1 MNQQY
6 DEDFYSWAFTQ
17 ADLLKN
23 KKIESLDIEHLVEE
37 IECLG
42 SERERALES
51 FLRNLFTHLLKDQ
64 YQPLMKTTSWEITI
78 KRSIN
83 DARKTIK
90 KNPGLKSKLKEITK
104 DAYEDATYEAAL
116 QTGMRKSIFPED
128 CPWNVDDLLSDKEV
142 K

>member
-6 DEDFYSWAFTQ
+6 ETDFYSWAFTQ
-17 ADLLKN
+17 ADLLKH
-23 KKIESLDIEHLVEE
+23 KKIESLDIQNLVEE
-37 IECLG
+37 IESLG

-64 YQPLMKTTSWEITI
+64 YQPLMKTNSWEITI

-90 KNPGLKSKLKEITK
+90 KNPGLKSKLKDIVKE
-104 DAYEDATYEAAL
+104 AYEDATYEAAL
-116 QTGMRKSIFPED
+116 QTGMQKSIFPED
-128 CPWNVDDLLSDKEV
+128 CPWNIEDILKEDK
-142 K
+142 